1 VGIVTY
7 KALFA
12 RLCRALAGE
21 DANPRSKRLRFET
34 AGMPTVH
41 LAYTIED
48 CNLASPASDA
58 PAGCGVDVFA
68 DWTFG
73 RLFGEF
79 DDEGANR
86 LRTRLGLA
94 GSWLAV
100 FVSELTH
107 LARQIPYAQ
116 INDRHPACRRQ
127 NSAHRSASA
136 CLPGLTPGL
145 NRLTSVLTIWKS
157 GGRPGA

>member
-1 VGIVTY
+1 MGIITY

-34 AGMPTVH
+34 AGVPTVH

-86 LRTRLGLA
+86 PRTRLGVA

-100 FVSELTH
+100 LVPERTP
-107 LARQIPYAQ
+107 LAGQIPYAQ
-116 INDRHPACRRQ
+116 INARHPACRGQ
-127 NSAHRSASA
+127 NSAYGPASA

-145 NRLTSVLTIWKS
+145 NRLTSILTIRNS